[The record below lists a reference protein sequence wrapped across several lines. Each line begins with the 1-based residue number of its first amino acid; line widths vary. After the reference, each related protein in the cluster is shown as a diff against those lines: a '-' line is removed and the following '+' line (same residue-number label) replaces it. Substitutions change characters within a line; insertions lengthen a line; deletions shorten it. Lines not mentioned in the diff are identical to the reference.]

1 MTNISRRTL
10 FNRTLLLA
18 AAGGGAA
25 IGLTKTVHHRVAVP
39 PAAPPAALAA
49 ALDTQQR
56 LLGGYDAALAA
67 NPGHATLTALRAD
80 IAAHGAALR
89 AVLEDYPGWRYAQ
102 SRPSATPTAATSPV
116 AGSAAALAA
125 ASKAAAATASKACL
139 SWPAGE
145 PQAARVVPLLGC
157 IAACL
162 TTHAG
167 VLS

>member
-1 MTNISRRTL
+1 MANISRRTL
-10 FNRTLLLA
+10 FNRTLLLV

-25 IGLTKTVHHRVAVP
+25 IGLTKPVHHKVAVP
-39 PAAPPAALAA
+39 PAPAPAALIA
-49 ALDTQQR
+49 ALDTQKR

-67 NPGHATLTALRAD
+67 NPGQATLTALRSD

-89 AVLEDYPGWRYAQ
+89 AVLETYPGWRYAQ
-102 SRPSATPTAATSPV
+102 SRPSTTPSSTPEAV
-116 AGSAAALAA
+116 AGAPAALAA
-125 ASKAAAATASKACL
+125 ASKVGAAAASKACL
-139 SWPAGE
+139 AWPAGE
-145 PQAARVVPLLGC
+145 SQAAQVVPLLGC

>member
-10 FNRTLLLA
+10 FSRTLLLV

-25 IGLTKTVHHRVAVP
+25 IGLTKTVHHKV
-39 PAAPPAALAA
+39 AAPPAPPPAALTAV
-49 ALDTQQR
+49 LDTQKR

-67 NPGHATLTALRAD
+67 SPGHATLSALRAD

-102 SRPSATPTAATSPV
+102 NGPSPTPSAAATV
-116 AGSAAALAA
+116 AGSTAALAA
-125 ASKAAAATASKACL
+125 ASKAGAATATKSCVG
-139 SWPAGE
+139 WPAGE
-145 PQAARVVPLLGC
+145 AQAARVVPLLGC

>member
-10 FNRTLLLA
+10 FNRTLLLV
-18 AAGGGAA
+18 AAGSGAA
-25 IGLTKTVHHRVAVP
+25 IGLTKTVHHKVALA
-39 PAAPPAALAA
+39 PAAPPAALTA

-102 SRPSATPTAATSPV
+102 SRPSAAPTTAASPV

-125 ASKAAAATASKACL
+125 ASKAGATTATNACL
-139 SWPAGE
+139 SWAPGE